1 MKPITVRPKQMFAKG
16 REAAADWLTDAGK
29 GRKLPYPLNVCRAVR
44 QFDTVA
50 QYEMMPNFPE
60 LLTAWEEGFDSTVAA
75 GLLTGGGVAQVNAVA
90 ANYHKHAIEAH
101 AAELHAE
108 SLRADILLQASG
120 ERLGQLQD
128 ADAAAAIDCFVTCA
142 ARSVALMRTAADCIA
157 ALVEGGAA

>member
-1 MKPITVRPKQMFAKG
+1 MSAATVRPKQMFAKG
-16 REAAADWLTDAGK
+16 SAAAADWLADAGK
-29 GRKLPYPLNVCRAVR
+29 GRERPYPLNVCRAVR

-60 LLTAWEEGFDSTVAA
+60 LLTAWEQGFDSTVTA
-75 GLLTGGGVAQVNAVA
+75 GLRATGTADQVSAVA
-90 ANYHKHAIEAH
+90 ASYHKRAIETH

-142 ARSVALMRTAADCIA
+142 ARSVALMRTAADSIA